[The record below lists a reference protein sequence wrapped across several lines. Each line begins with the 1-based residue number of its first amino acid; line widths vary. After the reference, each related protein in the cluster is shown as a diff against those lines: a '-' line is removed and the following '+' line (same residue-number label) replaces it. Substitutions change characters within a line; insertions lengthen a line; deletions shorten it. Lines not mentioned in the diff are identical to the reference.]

1 MSPTRREFI
10 KRIGIAVA
18 SLVAARC
25 ACVPFADGIVGSPR
39 DRLRSCWLQLD
50 WLAQQAQDDY
60 DRGERARKKLAADHR
75 AALDDLVDS
84 GELDADVADELD
96 AAFGSAI
103 VHVLMANAPITCYKT
118 AEPNYIPV
126 SADQLAQQAELLTE
140 MAEDGNVDSVAVAQA
155 QTAVERD
162 IAFLA
167 LSDKERRDL
176 NAELW
181 AAAGDSYDFPS
192 FDELDFEITPEATEA
207 ARFLVEVLLE

>member
-1 MSPTRREFI
+1 MLSTRREFI
-10 KRIGIAVA
+10 KRVGIAIA
-18 SLVAARC
+18 SLMAARC
-25 ACVPFADGIVGSPR
+25 ACGPFASSLGNSPR

-60 DRGERARKKLAADHR
+60 DRGDRAQEKLTADHR

-84 GELDADVADELD
+84 GDLDADVADELD
-96 AAFGSAI
+96 AAFGAATI
-103 VHVLMANAPITCYKT
+103 HVVMANAPITCYKT
-118 AEPNYIPV
+118 IEPNYTPV
-126 SADQLAQQAELLTE
+126 SADQLAQQAELLAE
-140 MAEDGNVDSVAVAQA
+140 MAEDGNVDSAAVVQA

-167 LSDKERRDL
+167 LSDEEMRDL

-192 FDELDFEITPEATEA
+192 FDELEFEISPEATEA
-207 ARFLVEVLLE
+207 ARFLIELLLE

>member
-10 KRIGIAVA
+10 KRVGIAIA
-18 SLVAARC
+18 SLMAARC
-25 ACVPFADGIVGSPR
+25 ACVSFVDGSPR

-50 WLAQQAQDDY
+50 WLAQQTQEDY
-60 DRGERARKKLAADHR
+60 DRGERAREKLAADHR

-96 AAFGSAI
+96 SAFGSAI
-103 VHVLMANAPITCYKT
+103 AHVVMANAPITCYKT

-126 SADQLAQQAELLTE
+126 SADQLAQQADLLAE
-140 MAEDGNVDSVAVAQA
+140 MAEDGNVDSAAVAQA

-162 IAFLA
+162 IAFLS
-167 LSDKERRDL
+167 LSDEEMRDL

-181 AAAGDSYDFPS
+181 ADAGDSYDFPP
-192 FDELDFEITPEATEA
+192 FDELDLEISPEAAKA
-207 ARFLVEVLLE
+207 ARFLVELLLE

>member
-10 KRIGIAVA
+10 KRVGIAIA
-18 SLVAARC
+18 SLMAARC
-25 ACVPFADGIVGSPR
+25 ACTSFSDGIGDSPR
-39 DRLRSCWLQLD
+39 DRLRNCWLQLD
-50 WLAQQAQDDY
+50 WLAQQVQGNY
-60 DRGERARKKLAADHR
+60 DRGDRAREKLAADHR
-75 AALDDLVDS
+75 AALDDLVNS

-126 SADQLAQQAELLTE
+126 SADQLMQQTELLAE
-140 MAEDGNVDSVAVAQA
+140 MAEDGNVDSGVVAQA
-155 QTAVERD
+155 QAAAERD

-167 LSDKERRDL
+167 LSDEERRDL

-192 FDELDFEITPEATEA
+192 FDELNLEITPEAAEA
-207 ARFLVEVLLE
+207 ARFLVELLLE